1 MIKNRTW
8 IIIFAVLLL
17 LSLGAASLIFLKPT
31 SGSVANVY
39 LDGEL
44 IRSID
49 LSEVTEGYEFT
60 VQSERGINVV
70 RVEKGRICVKEADCP
85 DKVCVRSGWLGS
97 AAAPI
102 CCLPHKL
109 VIKIEKDGNAGGDVP
124 DAVSK

>member
-8 IIIFAVLLL
+8 IIIFSVLLL
-17 LSLGAASLIFLKPT
+17 ISLGVAFLIFLKPT

-39 LDGEL
+39 IDGEL

-85 DKVCVRSGWLGS
+85 DKVCVRSGWLKNS
-97 AAAPI
+97 AAPI

-109 VIKIEKDGNAGGDVP
+109 VIKIEKDGNTGDDIP

>member
-17 LSLGAASLIFLKPT
+17 ISLGAAFLIFLRPT
-31 SGSVANVY
+31 SGSVAKIY

-60 VQSERGINVV
+60 VQSERGVNVV

-85 DKVCVRSGWLGS
+85 DKVCVHSGWLKNS
-97 AAAPI
+97 AAPI

-109 VIKIEKDGNAGGDVP
+109 VIKIEKDGDAGDDVP